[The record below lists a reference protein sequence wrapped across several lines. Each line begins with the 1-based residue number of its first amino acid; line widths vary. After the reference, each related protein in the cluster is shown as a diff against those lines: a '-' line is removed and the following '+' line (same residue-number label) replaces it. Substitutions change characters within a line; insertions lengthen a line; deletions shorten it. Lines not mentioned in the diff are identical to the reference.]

1 MVAFARAKAKSI
13 FSQFRFIA
21 FSKRSSETEDK
32 RHGEELLN
40 KKEKTSTQF
49 LESIKSGGVWL
60 S

>member
-1 MVAFARAKAKSI
+1 MVTFARAKAKSI
-13 FSQFRFIA
+13 FYQFRFKT

-32 RHGEELLN
+32 RHDEELLN
-40 KKEKTSTQF
+40 KKEKTSNQF